1 MEILFFYSVI
11 GHALQF
17 ISFAFGSN
25 PFFSR
30 QFVGVDVNSKNL
42 EFSTCFASTK
52 YVKFTFCSVSFHITW
67 LFKIQRFYI
76 QR

>member
-1 MEILFFYSVI
+1 MEIRFFSLRHWARTSVHSLSAAI
-11 GHALQF
+11 
-17 ISFAFGSN
+17 
-25 PFFSR
+25 PFFPR
-30 QFVGVDVNSKNL
+30 QFVGVDVNSKNS

-52 YVKFTFCSVSFHITW
+52 NVKFTFCSVSFHIAW